1 MDEFN
6 ELIKDAIRLQEIHNR
21 LDNTSNLTEVSEIID
36 GLTEDEAKKLLKMYF
51 KSCRTKNKEC
61 KRRKREKQGN

>member
-36 GLTEDEAKKLLKMYF
+36 GLTEDEAQKLLKMYF
-51 KSCRTKNKEC
+51 KSCRTKNW
-61 KRRKREKQGN
+61 

>member
-6 ELIKDAIRLQEIHNR
+6 ELIKDAIRLQEIRNR
-21 LDNTSNLTEVSEIID
+21 LDNTSNLKEVSEIID

-51 KSCRTKNKEC
+51 KSYRTKNW
-61 KRRKREKQGN
+61 

>member
-6 ELIKDAIRLQEIHNR
+6 ELIKDAIRLQEIRNR

-51 KSCRTKNKEC
+51 KSCRTQNW
-61 KRRKREKQGN
+61 

>member
-6 ELIKDAIRLQEIHNR
+6 ELIKEAMRLQEIRNR
-21 LDNTSNLTEVSEIID
+21 LDNTSNLTEAAEIIE

-51 KSCRTKNKEC
+51 YDK
-61 KRRKREKQGN
+61 

>member
-6 ELIKDAIRLQEIHNR
+6 ELIKDAIRLQEIRNR

-36 GLTEDEAKKLLKMYF
+36 GLTEDEAKKLLKILQHL
-51 KSCRTKNKEC
+51 K
-61 KRRKREKQGN
+61 

>member
-21 LDNTSNLTEVSEIID
+21 LDNTSNLTEVSNIIEV
-36 GLTEDEAKKLLKMYF
+36 LTEDDAKKLLKMYF
-51 KSCRTKNKEC
+51 YDK
-61 KRRKREKQGN
+61 

>member
-6 ELIKDAIRLQEIHNR
+6 ELIKDAIRLQEIRNR
-21 LDNTSNLTEVSEIID
+21 LNNTSNLTEVSEIID

-51 KSCRTKNKEC
+51 KSCRTKNW
-61 KRRKREKQGN
+61 

>member
-51 KSCRTKNKEC
+51 KSCRIKNW
-61 KRRKREKQGN
+61 

>member
-6 ELIKDAIRLQEIHNR
+6 ELIKDAIRLQEIRNR

-51 KSCRTKNKEC
+51 KYCRTKNW
-61 KRRKREKQGN
+61 

>member
-6 ELIKDAIRLQEIHNR
+6 ELIKDAIRLQEIRNR

-36 GLTEDEAKKLLKMYF
+36 GLTEDEAKKLLNMYF
-51 KSCRTKNKEC
+51 KYCRTKNW
-61 KRRKREKQGN
+61 

>member
-6 ELIKDAIRLQEIHNR
+6 ELIKDAIRLQEIRNR

-36 GLTEDEAKKLLKMYF
+36 GLNEDEAKKILKMYF
-51 KSCRTKNKEC
+51 KYCRTKNW
-61 KRRKREKQGN
+61 

>member
-6 ELIKDAIRLQEIHNR
+6 ELIKDAIRLQEIRNR
-21 LDNTSNLTEVSEIID
+21 LDNTSNLKEVSEIID

-51 KSCRTKNKEC
+51 KSCRTKTW
-61 KRRKREKQGN
+61 

>member
-6 ELIKDAIRLQEIHNR
+6 ELIKDAIRLQEIRNR
-21 LDNTSNLTEVSEIID
+21 LDNTSNLKEVSEMID

-51 KSCRTKNKEC
+51 KSCRTKN
-61 KRRKREKQGN
+61 

>member
-6 ELIKDAIRLQEIHNR
+6 ELIKDAIRLQEIRNR

-36 GLTEDEAKKLLKMYF
+36 GLTEDEAKNLLKMYF
-51 KSCRTKNKEC
+51 KSCRTKNW
-61 KRRKREKQGN
+61 